1 MLREIDNII
10 LLNETLNDDDFFYDE
25 SVHLN
30 IRGHKV
36 VANKIFEIIENKINN

>member
-30 IRGHKV
+30 IRGHEV
-36 VANKIFEIIENKINN
+36 VANKIFKIIENKINN